1 MIDDRKG
8 SVKRAAVI
16 DALAA
21 LDQAHSVLG
30 NRGSSAQ
37 EAVSAVSASLKALA
51 AMSKS
56 KEANIPI

>member
-1 MIDDRKG
+1 M
-8 SVKRAAVI
+8 KRAAVI